1 MTMQNKM
8 LSQLSVMAIAGSL
21 AVGTALAAEN
31 RPAQNTKYLTLED
44 AAVAQARKW
53 QQTGVAQPILSD
65 DGKILFPFGQYL
77 PTVTCAPLR
86 ACDIEL
92 EAGELTS
99 GKPLAGDSVR
109 WIISKA
115 ESGSGN
121 KKITHVVVKPTDVGL
136 ETNLIIPTDKRTYHV
151 RLLSNAHEK
160 NYLNRV
166 GFYYPQ
172 ELADEWAQA
181 AKVAEKEEQN
191 KEKLIVAELPL
202 LDLAKLDF
210 GYSFEAERDAIQP
223 LRAFNDGKQVFI
235 QMPESVSSTELPV
248 LLLYDKQGKLAV
260 VNYRVKGLYY
270 IVDKLFDK
278 AVLIAGSE
286 GSSGAQKKVVI
297 TFGKEKKKSWFW

>member
-1 MTMQNKM
+1 MQNNM
-8 LSQLSVMAIAGSL
+8 MAFAGCLLLSS
-21 AVGTALAAEN
+21 ALAAEQGS
-31 RPAQNTKYLTLED
+31 AASAKYLTLQD
-44 AAVAQARKW
+44 AAIAQARKW
-53 QQTGVAQPILSD
+53 QQTGVAKPIISD

-92 EAGELTS
+92 EAGEVTS
-99 GKPLAGDSVR
+99 GKPLAGDPVR

-121 KKITHVVVKPTDVGL
+121 KKITHVVVKPTDVAL
-136 ETNLIIPTDKRTYHV
+136 ETNLIIPTDKRTYHL
-151 RLLSNAHEK
+151 RLVSSANEK
-160 NYLNRV
+160 DYLNRV

-181 AKVAEKEEQN
+181 AKVAEKEAQD
-191 KEKLIVAELPL
+191 KEKLVVSELPL
-202 LDLAKLDF
+202 LDIAKLDF
-210 GYSFEAERDAIQP
+210 GYSFETERGAIQP

-235 QMPESVSSTELPV
+235 QMPESVSATEMPV
-248 LLLYDKQGKLAV
+248 LLLYDKQGKLVV

-278 AVLIAGSE
+278 AVLIAGTD
-286 GSSGAQKKVVI
+286 GAQKKVVI
-297 TFGKEKKKSWFW
+297 SFNKEKARFW